1 MTLWTVACQAP
12 LSMGILQERILEWV
26 AMPSSSR
33 SSQPRNWTPVSCIA
47 GRFFTSWTTRE
58 AQICHYTPVIQQY
71 RLTYM
76 GETERQ
82 GMWWTKWWHWKF
94 YTVRVSKTAVKGGIR
109 YRIPANA
116 SPLTHLSFP
125 LVIWEMHSPLS
136 RGTLYH
142 LGLHICLQT
151 GAHHTAKCGLQPA
164 SQMEWQMWKVKETEA
179 IISFWKDQHVMLS
192 KHRRFWSCLLTFA
205 CLRSMKGTGFHVL
218 DSLQSSMAVETTAY
232 KLVTAHFWLL
242 PP

>member
-1 MTLWTVACQAP
+1 MSNCFTTLWTVACQAS

-26 AMPSSSR
+26 AMPSSSG

-82 GMWWTKWWHWKF
+82 WLWWTKWWHWKF
-94 YTVRVSKTAVKGGIR
+94 YSVRVSKTAVKGGIR
-109 YRIPANA
+109 YRIPGNA
-116 SPLTHLSFP
+116 SPLSHLSSP

-136 RGTLYH
+136 RGPLYH

-192 KHRRFWSCLLTFA
+192 TGGFEVVSWRLHASDPWKELVSMFWTA
-205 CLRSMKGTGFHVL
+205 CKVL
-218 DSLQSSMAVETTAY
+218 
-232 KLVTAHFWLL
+232 WLL
-242 PP
+242 KPQLTN